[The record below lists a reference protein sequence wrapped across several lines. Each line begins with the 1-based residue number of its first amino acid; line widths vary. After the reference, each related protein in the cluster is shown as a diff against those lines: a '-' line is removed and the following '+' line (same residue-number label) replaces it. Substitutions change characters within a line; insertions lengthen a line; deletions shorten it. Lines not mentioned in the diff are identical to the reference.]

1 MPASHFTSHR
11 SRIVACLT
19 SPPNWFAR
27 PPQPTAVCHAS
38 KMRKPLRTPNL
49 TPQNRKTPRM
59 TLRHTA
65 AAALLALTA
74 LFAATSGQAQRLP
87 TNARPDRYT
96 LAITPNIPAATF
108 AGTETIDV
116 TLAAPSATIT
126 LNSLEIQIQSVT
138 ADGKPGTVSYD
149 PAKEQATF
157 TFPRPL
163 HAGHVALNIAY
174 TGILNDKLR
183 GFYLSK
189 TATQTL
195 AVTQFE
201 STDARRAFPSF
212 DEPAFKATFDIS
224 LTVPKADTVISN
236 TNVIADTAAAASASG
251 DQAAH
256 TMTFARTPKMS
267 TYLVAFLVGDFDC
280 SSSGSADGIPIRV
293 CSTPDKVKL
302 THFALSAAEH
312 FLSYYD
318 NYFGIKYPMPK
329 LDLIAIPDFEAGAME
344 NFGAITYRE
353 TDLLVDDQ
361 DGINAKKNV
370 ASVVAHEMAHQWF
383 GDMVT
388 MQWWDNIWLNEGFAT
403 WMQDKAAGEWHPD
416 WHYEQGVADD
426 LDGTLNTDASRTT
439 HPIRQSANTPAE
451 IAELF
456 DGISY
461 GKAGA
466 VIGMVEHWLG
476 PDVFRQG
483 VHNYLAAHLYANATA
498 EDFWN
503 AQTATSHQPVDKVMA
518 SFVEKPGVP
527 LLTFSDKQPGGNPVT
542 QKRFFLDPPTGGDK
556 RDEEQATN
564 TSRGWVIPVCLKT
577 SGAPRCQLVNGDTAA
592 VQMPSDAPFF
602 YANADDKGYFRA
614 AYSPAQ
620 LKAINAGVE
629 TQLSVPERIGYI
641 GDRWAL
647 TRAGQGSVGDFLDLA
662 LALKQDPNSAI
673 LDSTLGTINQIRT
686 RIAGGTDATAADDRA
701 KLDAIIRA
709 QYEAI
714 YDALPAKP
722 ATFDAQQIR
731 TELYGALGE
740 AGDQAILTQARQIT
754 DDLLSGKK
762 IDSDLVDVSVA
773 LAATT
778 GDTDFYDRIL
788 AVGQRSTDPGFQIEA
803 LQILTRFH
811 DPALVVRTLEYA
823 TSGQV
828 RNQDSWILIAIELNQ
843 RETRAVAWPWVQAHW
858 DKVAAQL
865 TTSSG
870 AQLVSATG
878 SFCSVDDRNQV
889 ASFFATHKVDAAER
903 SLAKALDS
911 IDACVRLRETQ
922 EPKLHAWLAAHPAQ

>member
-1 MPASHFTSHR
+1 
-11 SRIVACLT
+11 
-19 SPPNWFAR
+19 
-27 PPQPTAVCHAS
+27 
-38 KMRKPLRTPNL
+38 
-49 TPQNRKTPRM
+49 M
-59 TLRHTA
+59 TLRMTFRSTA
-65 AAALLALTA
+65 SATLLALTA
-74 LFAATSGQAQRLP
+74 LLAQAQRLP
-87 TNARPDRYT
+87 TNARPDHYT

-108 AGTETIDV
+108 AGTETIDL
-116 TLAAPSATIT
+116 TLASPSATIT

-138 ADGKPGTVSYD
+138 ANGTAGTVSYD
-149 PAKEQATF
+149 PTREQATF
-157 TFPRPL
+157 TFPKPL
-163 HAGHVALNIAY
+163 SSGHVALNIAY

-212 DEPAFKATFDIS
+212 DEPALKATFDVS
-224 LTVPKADTVISN
+224 LTVPKADTVIAN
-236 TNVIADTAAAASASG
+236 TNVVSDTPSGTSASA
-251 DQAAH
+251 DQATH

-280 SSSGSADGIPIRV
+280 SSAGSADGIPIRV

-361 DGINAKKNV
+361 DGINARKNV

-388 MQWWDNIWLNEGFAT
+388 MQWWDNLWLNEGFAT
-403 WMQDKAAGEWHPD
+403 WMQDKAAGEWHPE

-439 HPIRQSANTPAE
+439 RPIRATADTPAQ
-451 IAELF
+451 IAEMF
-456 DGISY
+456 DGIAY

-466 VIGMVEHWLG
+466 VIGMVEHWIG

-503 AQTATSHQPVDKVMA
+503 AQTATSHQPVDKVMS

-527 LLTFSDKQPGGNPVT
+527 LLTFSDKQAAGDPVT
-542 QKRFFLDPPTGGDK
+542 QKRFFLDPLAAGDK

-564 TSRGWVIPVCLKT
+564 TSRGWVIPVCLKASTNQT
-577 SGAPRCQLVNGDTAA
+577 SAPHCQLVNADTAA
-592 VQMPSDAPFF
+592 VQMPAGAPFF
-602 YANADDKGYFRA
+602 YANADDKGYFRT
-614 AYSPAQ
+614 AYSQSQ
-620 LKAINAGVE
+620 LQAISSAAE
-629 TQLSVPERIGYI
+629 TQLTVPERIGYI

-673 LDSTLGTINQIRT
+673 LDSTLGDINQIRS
-686 RIAGGTDATAADDRA
+686 RIANDSQDDRD
-701 KLDAIIRA
+701 KLDAVVRA
-709 QYEAI
+709 QYGPIFAT
-714 YDALPAKP
+714 LGPKP
-722 ATFDAQQIR
+722 ANYDAQQIH

-740 AGDQAILTQARQIT
+740 AGDPAVIAQARQIT
-754 DDLLSGKK
+754 NDLLSGKK
-762 IDSDLVDVSVA
+762 VDSDLVDASVA

-788 AVGQRSTDPGFQIEA
+788 TVGQKSTDPGFQIEA
-803 LQILTRFH
+803 LQILTRFR

-843 RETRAVAWPWVQAHW
+843 RETRGVAWPWVQAHW

-865 TTSSG
+865 TTASG

-878 SFCSVDDRNQV
+878 SFCSVEERNQV

-911 IDACVRLRETQ
+911 IDACVRLKQTQ
-922 EPKLHAWLAAHPAQ
+922 EPKLHAWLAAHPAH

>member
-1 MPASHFTSHR
+1 MKGLFR
-11 SRIVACLT
+11 ST
-19 SPPNWFAR
+19 
-27 PPQPTAVCHAS
+27 
-38 KMRKPLRTPNL
+38 NL
-49 TPQNRKTPRM
+49 NPENRM

-65 AAALLALTA
+65 ASTLLALTA
-74 LFAATSGQAQRLP
+74 FFAATSSHAQRLP
-87 TNARPDRYT
+87 ANARPDHYV
-96 LAITPNIPAATF
+96 LALTPNIPAATF

-126 LNSLEIQIQSVT
+126 LNALEIQIQSVT
-138 ADGKPGTVSYD
+138 ANGAPGTVSYD
-149 PAKEQATF
+149 TSREQATF
-157 TFPRPL
+157 TFPKPL
-163 HAGHVALNIAY
+163 PAGHVALNIAY

-212 DEPAFKATFDIS
+212 DEPALKATFDIS

-236 TNVIADTAAAASASG
+236 TNVISDTPAPASASG
-251 DQAAH
+251 DQATH

-318 NYFGIKYPMPK
+318 TYFGIKYPMPK

-388 MQWWDNIWLNEGFAT
+388 MQWWDNLWLNEGFAT

-439 HPIRQSANTPAE
+439 RPIRATADTPAQ
-451 IAELF
+451 IAEMF
-456 DGISY
+456 DGIAY

-503 AQTATSHQPVDKVMA
+503 AQTATSHQPVDKVMS

-527 LLTFSDKQPGGNPVT
+527 LLTFADKQPAGEPVS

-556 RDEEQATN
+556 RDQEQATSV
-564 TSRGWVIPVCLKT
+564 SRGWVIPVCLKT
-577 SGAPRCQLVNGDTAA
+577 GGAPKCQLVNADTAA
-592 VQMPSDAPFF
+592 VPMPAGAPFF
-602 YANADDKGYFRA
+602 YANADDKGYFRT

-620 LKAINAGVE
+620 LKTISAAAE

-673 LDSTLGTINQIRT
+673 LDSTLGDINQIRS
-686 RIAGGTDATAADDRA
+686 RIASDSQEDRD
-701 KLDAIIRA
+701 KLDAVIRA
-709 QYEAI
+709 QY
-714 YDALPAKP
+714 DPVFVALGPKP
-722 ATFDAQQIR
+722 TSYDAQQIH
-731 TELYGALGE
+731 TQLFGALGE
-740 AGDQAILTQARQIT
+740 AGDQAVLTQARQIT

-762 IDSDLVDVSVA
+762 VDTDLVDVSVA

-778 GDTDFYDRIL
+778 GDADFYDRIL
-788 AVGQRSTDPGFQIEA
+788 AVGQRSTDPGFQMEA
-803 LQILTRFH
+803 LQILTRFRN
-811 DPALVVRTLEYA
+811 PSLVVRTLEYA

-843 RETRAVAWPWVQAHW
+843 RETRGIAWPWVQAHW

-878 SFCSVDDRNQV
+878 SFCSVEDRNQV
-889 ASFFATHKVDAAER
+889 ASFFATHKVEAAER

-911 IDACVRLRETQ
+911 IDACVRLKQTQ
-922 EPKLHAWLAAHPAQ
+922 EPKLRAWLATRPAQ